1 MHLPEEL
8 RHEAQ
13 WMAKTANAI
22 SDPNLRAKLLHGVVE
37 LSQRAELLESE
48 MFDPELLNRN
58 IARYRT
64 MLTRDISEDHRRL
77 IRVTLSDAET
87 LAENRLLVRDTSD
100 LGKLKVTKPVR
111 WAVEQWFT
119 HHGDRT
125 SRSPINMFPFDR
137 RTDEEFVS
145 IVDVMPDSRR
155 FRYRS
160 VSRLLSQRLGY
171 QMTGKCVDDIPD
183 ERTRRYVSQLYSTAL
198 DNDLPLYERS
208 KRFFNNRSWNH
219 EVLALP
225 MSSNGKSLNMLMIF
239 RKTYGPKLLG
249 TVPSGTDS
257 VARGA
262 SR

>member
-1 MHLPEEL
+1 MHSPEEL
-8 RHEAQ
+8 RYEARR
-13 WMAKTANAI
+13 MAKTVNAT

-58 IARYRT
+58 IARYRS

-87 LAENRLLVRDTSD
+87 LAENRLLVRDTSG
-100 LGKLKVTKPVR
+100 LGKLNVTKPVR
-111 WAVEQWFT
+111 RAVEQWFT
-119 HHGDRT
+119 HHGDR
-125 SRSPINMFPFDR
+125 SRNPISMFPFDR

-160 VSRLLSQRLGY
+160 VSRLLTQRLGY
-171 QMTGKCVDDIPD
+171 QMAGKCVDDIPD

-198 DNDLPLYERS
+198 DNGLPLYERS

-225 MSSNGKSLNMLMIF
+225 LSSNGKSLNMLMIF
-239 RKTYGPKLLG
+239 RKTHGPKLLG

-257 VARGA
+257 AARGA
-262 SR
+262 PR